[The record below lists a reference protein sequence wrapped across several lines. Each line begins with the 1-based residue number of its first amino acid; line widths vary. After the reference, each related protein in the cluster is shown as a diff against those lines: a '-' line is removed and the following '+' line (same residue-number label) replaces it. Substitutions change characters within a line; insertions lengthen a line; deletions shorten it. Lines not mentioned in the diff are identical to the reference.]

1 MRHDA
6 GDEDPRAG
14 ATAGPKRG
22 QTERVAEAALREL
35 MKTCMLGAARALRRR
50 RAHVEV
56 EAPIICPLCSGRLSY
71 EQVLTPPTSPSGRGW
86 NEAYRYGCERCTFE
100 SNTGPIWSSGNDMT
114 LHEYLCGNGG
124 GDPLRDDALSQR
136 FARDYESRIYFALD
150 VIRRC
155 ADERGVDSSM
165 AAEEALEAGLLQ
177 HVDIVTDVELE
188 HIKAA
193 IAAVAKEREPS

>member
-1 MRHDA
+1 VATQDAKSDA
-6 GDEDPRAG
+6 GAGTGDE
-14 ATAGPKRG
+14 
-22 QTERVAEAALREL
+22 EVREL
-35 MKTCMLGAARALRRR
+35 VKSRMMDAARALRRR

-86 NEAYRYGCERCTFE
+86 NEAYRYDCERCTFE
-100 SNTGPIWSSGNDMT
+100 SSTGPIWSSCNDMT

-124 GDPLRDDALSQR
+124 GDPLRDDAFSQR
-136 FARDYESRIYFALD
+136 FARDYETRIPFAID
-150 VIRRC
+150 EIRRL
-155 ADERGVDSSM
+155 ANEHGVNSST
-165 AAEEALEAGLLQ
+165 AAEEAQEAGLLQ
-177 HVDIVTDVELE
+177 HADIVTDVELE